1 MSIIDHSPKKSD
13 PGMSK
18 ARCLLARDLWR
29 SDGDPLVLTCNHQQV
44 FFTKSMPSTRHQV
57 GVVSFLS
64 TRAWRGDTTQTS
76 RSVTSWQAVGYA
88 AAASHIEYAAVH
100 GYVYLSAGNCTHRD
114 VELALRAV
122 SPPQWVKIFLLLRCF
137 RNWPQLEYLMW
148 VDADVVITRLDVSL
162 PMLVWHAHSNQTRGC
177 TVTAA
182 ADSCPRGCRLNT
194 GVMLLK
200 RTRPTTRLLQA
211 VTERSLWPGA
221 LDAPLHEQRAMVRL
235 WEEEAWARSVICI
248 APRRTLQSFLK
259 LGEYSIGDF
268 SAHLTATSDAA
279 VRPFLPSAWASCSG
293 EGLLRLSLSGDTR
306 QPARVQTAR
315 FTGSAFSRW
324 EWLLASAMPH
334 AYSRNQCARTSL
346 P

>member
-1 MSIIDHSPKKSD
+1 M
-13 PGMSK
+13 
-18 ARCLLARDLWR
+18 
-29 SDGDPLVLTCNHQQV
+29 LTCNHQQV